1 MIVSAV
7 PSLKSVMVVF
17 IPQAADKR
25 QPVVPAPVS
34 TAAAA
39 AAKLLPSSQAVAA
52 AAGKLGFHVGQSAS
66 PAASPS
72 VQASGTVAATAGG
85 AGVLPAKKP
94 PISRGVPPPVPP
106 NKPVVPPKKEA
117 AAYLRRPELQ
127 SQSAPQQQDA
137 VKYGKQPAPSHSA
150 ASTASGAVPPMQTQQ
165 PLPASTTQAAP
176 DEEVSKTAE
185 SK

>member
-1 MIVSAV
+1 
-7 PSLKSVMVVF
+7 MVVF

-39 AAKLLPSSQAVAA
+39 AAKLLPSSQAVAV

-66 PAASPS
+66 PAASSPS
-72 VQASGTVAATAGG
+72 VQASGTAAAAVGG
-85 AGVLPAKKP
+85 AGILPAKKP

-117 AAYLRRPELQ
+117 AVYLRRSELQ
-127 SQSAPQQQDA
+127 SQSAPQQDA
-137 VKYGKQPAPSHSA
+137 VKYGKQPAPSHGV
-150 ASTASGAVPPMQTQQ
+150 ASTTASGTAPPMQTQQ
-165 PLPASTTQAAP
+165 PASTTQAAP
-176 DEEVSKTAE
+176 DEQVSKTAE
-185 SK
+185 LK